1 MLFLEKNRK
10 CPPVVDEEERCIQCD
25 ATLRGLR
32 QITEQRGSHLSK
44 KGEVAFIMTFSDICS
59 NIRARK
65 QGGGEVLARKK
76 QRKAKTRRKPH
87 GARNHKDMLFC
98 DIFSIKEYALSL
110 FNAANDTDYTDVE
123 GMEIYTINEVVYITM
138 HNDLAVCFH
147 GFMELFEQ
155 QSTKSA
161 NIPLREFLYS
171 ADEYDKWL
179 IRNKADLLNTK
190 LVKIPAPKCF
200 ELYNGTEN
208 EPELSEKHL
217 SDAFM
222 HPSPGYEW
230 TVYVIN
236 VNAGKNKKIMDR
248 CMPLR
253 AYAEFVQRV
262 RDNNAAGMKLD
273 DAVDEAVDYC
283 IQNDLLADYFAENR
297 GRVVKMMLTEYASK
311 IHLKKIR
318 EEGRAEGKTEIVL
331 EMLKDNQPLDF
342 ISRMTKYSKEK
353 IAEIGR
359 LHGVL

>member
-1 MLFLEKNRK
+1 MTKG
-10 CPPVVDEEERCIQCD
+10 Q
-25 ATLRGLR
+25 
-32 QITEQRGSHLSK
+32 K
-44 KGEVAFIMTFSDICS
+44 K
-59 NIRARK
+59 
-65 QGGGEVLARKK
+65 
-76 QRKAKTRRKPH
+76 RKAKARRKPH
-87 GARNHKDMLFC
+87 GARNHKDRLFC

-110 FNAANDTDYTDVE
+110 FNAANDTNYTDAE
-123 GMEIYTINEVVYITM
+123 DMEIYTIQEVVYITM

-179 IRNKADLLNTK
+179 IRNKADLLNAR

-200 ELYNGTEN
+200 ELYNGLEN

-222 HPSPGYEW
+222 HPSSGYEW

-236 VNAGKNKKIMDR
+236 INAGKNRTIMDK
-248 CMPLR
+248 CLPLK

-262 RDNNAAGMKLD
+262 RDNQAAGMKLD
-273 DAVDEAVDYC
+273 DAIQEALDYC
-283 IQNDLLADYFAENR
+283 IQNNLLAEYFAENR
-297 GRVVKMMLTEYASK
+297 GRVAKMMLTEYASK
-311 IHLKKIR
+311 IHLNAIR
-318 EEGRAEGKTEIVL
+318 EEGREEGHAEGRAEGLAEGHAAGKAEMVI
-331 EMLKDNQPLDF
+331 EMLKEKQPLDL
-342 ISRMTKYSKEK
+342 ISRVSKYSKEK

>member
-1 MLFLEKNRK
+1 
-10 CPPVVDEEERCIQCD
+10 
-25 ATLRGLR
+25 
-32 QITEQRGSHLSK
+32 
-44 KGEVAFIMTFSDICS
+44 MTFSDIYG
-59 NIRARK
+59 NIGARK
-65 QGGGEVLARKK
+65 AKRGEVLTKGQKKRRRTAR
-76 QRKAKTRRKPH
+76 RNPH
-87 GARNHKDMLFC
+87 GARNHKDRLFC

-110 FNAANDTDYTDVE
+110 FNAANDTNYTDADD
-123 GMEIYTINEVVYITM
+123 MEIYTIQEVVYITM

-179 IRNKADLLNTK
+179 IRNQADLLNAK

-200 ELYNGTEN
+200 ELYNGLED

-236 VNAGKNKKIMDR
+236 VNAGKNKTIMDK
-248 CMPLR
+248 CLPLK

-262 RDNNAAGMKLD
+262 RDNQAAGMKLD
-273 DAVDEAVDYC
+273 DAIEEALDYC
-283 IQNDLLADYFAENR
+283 IKNNLLAEYFAENR
-297 GRVVKMMLTEYASK
+297 GRVAKMMLTEYASK
-311 IHLKKIR
+311 IHMKTIR
-318 EEGRAEGKTEIVL
+318 EEGRTEGKTEIVL
-331 EMLKDNQPLDF
+331 EMLKEKQPLDL
-342 ISRMTKYSKEK
+342 ISRVSKYSKEK

>member
-1 MLFLEKNRK
+1 
-10 CPPVVDEEERCIQCD
+10 
-25 ATLRGLR
+25 
-32 QITEQRGSHLSK
+32 
-44 KGEVAFIMTFSDICS
+44 MTFSDIYG
-59 NIRARK
+59 NIKARK
-65 QGGGEVLARKK
+65 ARRGEVLAKK
-76 QRKAKTRRKPH
+76 KRKAKARRKPH
-87 GARNHKDMLFC
+87 GARNHKDRLFC

-110 FNAANDTDYTDVE
+110 FNAANDTDYTDTE
-123 GMEIYTINEVVYITM
+123 GMEIYTIQEVVYITM

-200 ELYNGTEN
+200 ELYNGLED

-236 VNAGKNKKIMDR
+236 VNAGKNKTIMDK
-248 CMPLR
+248 CLPLK

-262 RDNNAAGMKLD
+262 RDNQAAGMKLD
-273 DAVDEAVDYC
+273 DAIEEALDYC
-283 IQNDLLADYFAENR
+283 IKNNLLAEYFAENR
-297 GRVVKMMLTEYASK
+297 GRVAKMMLTEYASK

-318 EEGRAEGKTEIVL
+318 EEGREEGHAEGRESERIFSIRNVMSNLGVGVDRAMEILGIPAV
-331 EMLKDNQPLDF
+331 DF
-342 ISRMTKYSKEK
+342 PKYRS
-353 IAEIGR
+353 
-359 LHGVL
+359 LL